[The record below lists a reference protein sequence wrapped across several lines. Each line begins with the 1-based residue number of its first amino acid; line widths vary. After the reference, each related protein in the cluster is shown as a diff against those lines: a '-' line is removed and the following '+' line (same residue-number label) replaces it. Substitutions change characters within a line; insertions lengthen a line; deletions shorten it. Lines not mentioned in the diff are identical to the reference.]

1 MTGTTPPRIHLEL
14 MIARLLVERGAVNV
28 RSASPEPAVVP
39 VVEAP
44 AAAMPVVDAP
54 APPASATPAAPRAT
68 TPPEKAPVAPPK
80 EEAAANPATAGKPAT
95 AAEPTTA
102 REPEAANAEGL
113 TLSDVTDVWSD
124 VLEDLKENPAVWV
137 VVNVAQPVAL
147 DGDVLQIDF
156 ADKVF
161 LERFKEKPAS
171 GNAVFE
177 DLREALIG
185 ALGVRFRF
193 VPRVGLGLPTTGSTP
208 RVASQPPTAD
218 TRVEPENPFAA
229 QAAADTAAREV
240 SLETNPAEKA
250 PETSPTDDEPKVGEE
265 LRGESVVRDVLGA
278 KLVTTVDRVDAPG
291 TRFVDSDESSES
303 LFESPAAPDGS
314 PAQVEPTSPEK

>member
-1 MTGTTPPRIHLEL
+1 
-14 MIARLLVERGAVNV
+14 
-28 RSASPEPAVVP
+28 
-39 VVEAP
+39 
-44 AAAMPVVDAP
+44 
-54 APPASATPAAPRAT
+54 
-68 TPPEKAPVAPPK
+68 VAQPT
-80 EEAAANPATAGKPAT
+80 EEGAANPATAGKPAT
-95 AAEPTTA
+95 AAEPTIA
-102 REPEAANAEGL
+102 PEPEAANAEGL
-113 TLSDVTDVWSD
+113 TLSDVTDVWAE

-208 RVASQPPTAD
+208 PVTPQSPVAD
-218 TRVEPENPFAA
+218 TRVEAENPFAA

-240 SLETNPAEKA
+240 SLETNPAEEALSANPADDAPKA
-250 PETSPTDDEPKVGEE
+250 EEE

-278 KLVTTVDRVDAPG
+278 KLVTTVDREVSPG
-291 TRFVDSDESSES
+291 ARFVDADESSES
-303 LFESPAAPDGS
+303 LFETPAAPDGS
-314 PAQVEPTSPEK
+314 PAQAEPASPEN